1 MYNLY
6 VHLEATVS
14 AMSKVKVTELRQNL
28 PAYLARVKRGEE
40 LEVMVHGKVVARIV
54 PEQDRREAAR
64 RHLAELRRNG
74 ARIIGDIINMPKETW
89 GAER

>member
-6 VHLEATVS
+6 VQIGEIV
-14 AMSKVKVTELRQNL
+14 SKVKVTELRQHL

-64 RHLAELRRNG
+64 RHLADLRRNG
-74 ARIIGDIINMPKETW
+74 ARIIGDIINLPKETW
-89 GAER
+89 HADR

>member
-6 VHLEATVS
+6 VHIGASV
-14 AMSKVKVTELRQNL
+14 SKVKVTELRQNL

-64 RHLAELRRNG
+64 KWLAELRRSG
-74 ARIIGDIINMPKETW
+74 ARIVGDIMAPSGDTW
-89 GAER
+89 DAER

>member
-1 MYNLY
+1 
-6 VHLEATVS
+6 
-14 AMSKVKVTELRQNL
+14 MSRVKVTELRQNL

-54 PEQDRREAAR
+54 PEQDRAEAAR
-64 RHLAELRRNG
+64 KRLAQMRRDG
-74 ARIIGDIINMPKETW
+74 ARIVGDIMNMPKENW